1 MTASSKSQSTSTE
14 LTGGAG
20 FNYEDLVVAYYL
32 AALLLEGHAAGC
44 TGVVESVAI
53 QQAADH
59 PMDDLVVEIRDE
71 SRKAE
76 PRAAGEAFPSTHGRA
91 QQLRLSKHNGR
102 RGRDT
107 TLASIPGRPRCL
119 RLCD

>member
-1 MTASSKSQSTSTE
+1 MTAGSNSQSTSTE

-44 TGVVESVAI
+44 TGVVRSVAV

-59 PMDDLVVEIRDE
+59 PMDDLVVELEDE
-71 SRKAE
+71 IGHRVLALQIKRS
-76 PRAAGEAFPSTHGRA
+76 
-91 QQLRLSKHNGR
+91 LRLRAIRTSSTPWLPQQQPDG
-102 RGRDT
+102 
-107 TLASIPGRPRCL
+107 C
-119 RLCD
+119 RLFR